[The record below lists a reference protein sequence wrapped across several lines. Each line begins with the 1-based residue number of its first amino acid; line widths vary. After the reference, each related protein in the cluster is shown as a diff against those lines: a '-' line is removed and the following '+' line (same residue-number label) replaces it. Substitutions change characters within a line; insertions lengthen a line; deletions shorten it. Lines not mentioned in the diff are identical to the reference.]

1 MKNIMEMIES
11 AMAEASMETN
21 KTIMEEIS
29 AEEELPMEVSFTKEA
44 GVNKPDHV
52 RINAT
57 PAGTF
62 HALCEL
68 TMAWAGI
75 HPEEMRESCIELLR
89 VTCLR
94 ELREGSGKENEK

>member
-44 GVNKPDHV
+44 GVNKPVEV
-52 RINAT
+52 RIHAS
-57 PAGTF
+57 AGGAF
-62 HALCEL
+62 VALCEL
-68 TMAWAGI
+68 TMAWARM
-75 HPEEMRESCIELLR
+75 HPEGQQELCIELLQEQ
-89 VTCLR
+89 CLR
-94 ELREGSGKENEK
+94 ELREGRMQAL